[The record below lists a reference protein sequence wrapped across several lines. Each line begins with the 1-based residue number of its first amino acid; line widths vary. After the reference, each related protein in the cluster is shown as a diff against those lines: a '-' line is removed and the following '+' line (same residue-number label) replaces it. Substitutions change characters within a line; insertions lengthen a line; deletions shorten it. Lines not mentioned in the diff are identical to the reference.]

1 MITGR
6 ILATTCTFVVCTAVL
21 AATDE
26 EMEEEAA
33 AAGVAVAASMVVSLA
48 SPSPLLEPRLF
59 AGDLTR

>member
-6 ILATTCTFVVCTAVL
+6 ILATTCTFVVRTAVL

-26 EMEEEAA
+26 EMEEETA
-33 AAGVAVAASMVVSLA
+33 AVAAAVAALMVVSLE
-48 SPSPLLEPRLF
+48 SPSPLLDPRLF